1 MPRIF
6 VQKTHWEAEGVAP
19 PLGSRYW
26 QPGQEP
32 PASAFNWF
40 FYATYDDIR
49 RLAQLIEDR
58 SLAKLFIPEDFS
70 LSAPPGS
77 APAELI
83 TLTER
88 GITAVKFPDGVTSG
102 AMVLFKTWVPQNE
115 QHVIRLY
122 WTGLVANPQG
132 RSTVWAVRL
141 SALTPGDSISTDYTD
156 VVQVVASTATPLI
169 LLETEFSVDS
179 PGEDK
184 LCVLWVQRR
193 GGDENDTFDGPVALL
208 AVEVN

>member
-1 MPRIF
+1 MPRLF

-19 PLGSRYW
+19 PVGSRFW

-49 RLAQLIEDR
+49 RLAWLIEER
-58 SLAKLFIPEDFS
+58 SMAEIFLPEDFS
-70 LSAPPGS
+70 LSALPGS
-77 APAELI
+77 QPARLLTI
-83 TLTER
+83 TER
-88 GITAVKFPDGVTSG
+88 GITVISFPDQVTSS
-102 AMVLFKTWVPQNE
+102 AMVLWKTWVPVGE
-115 QHVIRLY
+115 QHFVTLY

-141 SALTPGDSISTDYTD
+141 APLNPGDQISGNYTD
-156 VVQVVASTATPLI
+156 VVQVVASTATPFI
-169 LLETEFSVDS
+169 LSASTFSVDS
-179 PGEDK
+179 PGDGK
-184 LCVLWVQRR
+184 LCVMWIQRR
-193 GGDENDTFDGPVALL
+193 GTDENDTFDGPVGLL